1 MLEFVL
7 GFIFCLSI
15 QPLLESITSLL
26 MSFVEMLKS
35 YMAVKISNNNQKMN
49 SEETT
54 SHPIGFALSGEEVET
69 DDI

>member
-1 MLEFVL
+1 MLEFIL

-26 MSFVEMLKS
+26 ISFIEMLKS
-35 YMAVKISNNNQKMN
+35 YIAVKISNNNQKMN
-49 SEETT
+49 LEETT
-54 SHPIGFALSGEEVET
+54 SYPIGFALNGEGVGT